1 MQLRNQKGFSTVWL
15 LGFAVIILL
24 CGLVIFDITR
34 VYIER
39 EKLVSAADA
48 AANAGATAIDED
60 ALPDVKLDPTK
71 AITRCE
77 EMLKTYS
84 EPGGAAH
91 SILVAPG
98 GSASKCEIDLDDPTG
113 KSIEATATG
122 TVKFSFL
129 MSILGPDGR
138 EVKVTSRSRPS
149 CSESENCKS

>member
-1 MQLRNQKGFSTVWL
+1 VKNNMQLRNQKGFSTVWL

-48 AANAGATAIDED
+48 AANAGATAIDEG

-84 EPGGAAH
+84 DPGGAAH
-91 SILVAPG
+91 SILDAPG
-98 GSASKCEIDLDDPTG
+98 SSKSKCELDTAN
-113 KSIEATATG
+113 SVVATASG
-122 TVKFSFL
+122 SVDFSFV
-129 MSILGPDGR
+129 MAVLGTDSR
-138 EVKVTSRSRPS
+138 EMNVSSRSRPS
-149 CSESENCKS
+149 CSDVENC